1 MDFIRALSLSMMPNP
16 NRTITKCDGYFISY
30 NPLTDVG
37 PETAL
42 VVEKG
47 GNNKY
52 YILLGDHREQ
62 YKKCESLAD
71 CKKYFRAN
79 TDLKSGWSD

>member
-1 MDFIRALSLSMMPNP
+1 MDLIKAISLSMLPNP
-16 NRTITKCDGYFISY
+16 DRTLTQHEGYCISY

-42 VVEKG
+42 ITKEPE
-47 GNNKY
+47 KY
-52 YILLGDHREQ
+52 YILLGDHREE
-62 YKKCESLAD
+62 YKKCKSLAD

>member
-1 MDFIRALSLSMMPNP
+1 MDFLQTLAIGMIPSPD
-16 NRTITKCDGYFISY
+16 RTFTEHDGYSISY

-37 PETAL
+37 PETAI
-42 VVEKG
+42 VTKK
-47 GNNKY
+47 KY

-62 YKKCESLAD
+62 YKRCKSLAD